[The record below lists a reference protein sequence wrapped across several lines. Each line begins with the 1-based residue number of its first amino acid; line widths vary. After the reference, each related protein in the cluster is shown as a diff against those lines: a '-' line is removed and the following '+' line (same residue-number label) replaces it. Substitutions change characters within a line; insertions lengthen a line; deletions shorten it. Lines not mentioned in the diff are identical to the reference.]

1 MGTPLSA
8 RGTPQLPSD
17 RSPPEMVVH
26 AARLFHRG
34 IICPTET
41 WNVINDATANV
52 DIVAILDG
60 LDPVARDAVRGIHD
74 ERPESLEHLAA
85 TRDDSHFPSL
95 LQWCLR
101 SGTDD
106 S

>member
-1 MGTPLSA
+1 
-8 RGTPQLPSD
+8 
-17 RSPPEMVVH
+17 MVVH

-41 WNVINDATANV
+41 WNVINDATADV
-52 DIVAILDG
+52 DIVALLDG
-60 LDPVARDAVRGIHD
+60 LDAVDRDAVRGIHN
-74 ERPESLEHLAA
+74 ERPESLKHLAA

-95 LQWCLR
+95 LRWCLG
-101 SGTDD
+101 SAIDK